1 MKTRSWCPAHTV
13 AETVSPRLVGSRAT
27 IRMDRQH
34 MSVRENTD
42 QSGRMA
48 MNLFMLAFVC
58 LLLLGVGCAPK
69 VVIQSPATSP
79 PQSSIIESSVSDI
92 LLSQFRAWQGVR
104 HRVGGTDRHGV
115 DCSGLVQVVFRE
127 AFQVDLP
134 RTSREQSLTGQP
146 VHSRDMR
153 PGDLLYFLDKRG
165 DHIGVVVSDR
175 TFMHASASQGVI
187 LSSLDG
193 YWWPRLKR
201 VQRVLS

>member
-1 MKTRSWCPAHTV
+1 MGPKR
-13 AETVSPRLVGSRAT
+13 
-27 IRMDRQH
+27 
-34 MSVRENTD
+34 MSVRENSE
-42 QSGRMA
+42 QSRRMA
-48 MNLFMLAFVC
+48 ISLRLLAFAC

-69 VVIQSPATSP
+69 VVIQSPEAP
-79 PQSSIIESSVSDI
+79 PAQDSAFKSSVSDI
-92 LLSQFRAWQGVR
+92 LLSQFRSWQGVR
-104 HRVGGTDRHGV
+104 HRVGGTDRQGV
-115 DCSGLVQVVFRE
+115 DCSGLMQIVFRD

-146 VHSRDMR
+146 VSTRDMR

-193 YWWPRLKR
+193 YWWPRLRR